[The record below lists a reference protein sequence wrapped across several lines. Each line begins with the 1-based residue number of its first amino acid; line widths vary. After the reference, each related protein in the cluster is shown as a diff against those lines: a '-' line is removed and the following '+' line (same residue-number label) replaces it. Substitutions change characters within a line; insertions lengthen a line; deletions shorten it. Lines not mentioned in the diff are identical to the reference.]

1 MRWLLCVGLMMWV
14 SAAWAADYAVVVA
27 RESGITEMDQSRIR
41 DIFLRRRNF
50 EGSVKLVPVN
60 PLGED
65 ELRRRFEENV
75 LMMDRDEV
83 SRYWTTSHFQGIKPP
98 TTQASLESVKRFVE
112 RVQGAIGYLPLP
124 MVDDSIRV
132 LYEF

>member
-1 MRWLLCVGLMMWV
+1 MRWLLCLGLMMSM
-14 SAAWAADYAVVVA
+14 SAAFAADYAVVVA
-27 RESGITEMDQSRIR
+27 KESGISAMEQSRIR

-50 EGSVKLVPVN
+50 EGSVKLIPVN

-65 ELRRRFEENV
+65 ELRRRFEEAV

-83 SRYWTTSHFQGIKPP
+83 TRYWTASHFQGVSPP

-112 RVQGAIGYLPLP
+112 RVQGAIGYLPLT